1 MNDRARR
8 ASPLWEGGNVVT
20 KGGIVNLVD
29 EDAEESSG
37 LVIGVQ
43 LEVRVNFDDECRSD
57 GGE

>member
-1 MNDRARR
+1 
-8 ASPLWEGGNVVT
+8 
-20 KGGIVNLVD
+20 VD

-37 LVIGVQ
+37 LIIGVQ